1 MNTDSIL
8 LKGGVQIMRVFAI
21 VLALLFVVA
30 GMTFASPDPALQQE
44 IDALK
49 AQIQQL
55 TERLQELEQRLQE
68 QEQQP
73 APAVPATN
81 LPQIS
86 VVANGGALFQDRKR
100 DDSRNRF
107 ENDELEVAFQS
118 WVYPSIRF
126 DAILAFGKEEDFA
139 GSVEEAYATVVQLGN
154 TPFGAKLGRMRLPF
168 GRVNPIHPHHL
179 LHRDLPLPVLN
190 LLGDHGAISNGAVLN
205 YLLPSQRLYA
215 QLQFGLFTLNDH
227 AALGVPHAD
236 ETHDHDENG
245 HEDEHDMETF
255 GARGQLLRMAR
266 LTLAPVINRDNEL
279 EFGLSGLTTRAR
291 NGDNLRLLGADFQY
305 RRFYGAAQRLLLTGE
320 WFQHW
325 RERGG
330 TGVNRQGYYL
340 LASYKPD
347 RYWEY
352 GLRYDRSQRAYL
364 DAAND
369 VSGADR
375 ALSAIL
381 TYRLNE
387 QSYIRLQWRNLKP
400 ADDSVRN
407 DLLFQLVFGFGPHSH
422 PLEGTQ

>member
-1 MNTDSIL
+1 
-8 LKGGVQIMRVFAI
+8 MRAFAI
-21 VLALLFVVA
+21 VLALLLVA
-30 GMTFASPDPALQQE
+30 GTTFAAPDPALQQE

-86 VVANGGALFQDRKR
+86 VIANGGALFQDRKR

-107 ENDELEVAFQS
+107 ENDELEIAFQS

-126 DAILAFGKEEDFA
+126 DAILAFDKEEDFA

-168 GRVNPIHPHHL
+168 GRVNAIHPHQL
-179 LHRDLPLPVLN
+179 LHRDYPLPVLN
-190 LLGDHGAISNGAVLN
+190 LLSEHGTISNGAVLN
-205 YLLPSQRLYA
+205 YLPPSQRLYA
-215 QLQFGLFTLNDH
+215 QLQLGLFTLDDH
-227 AALGVPHAD
+227 AAPGVPHDPAL
-236 ETHDHDENG
+236 
-245 HEDEHDMETF
+245 EDF
-255 GARGQLLRMAR
+255 GAKGQLLRMAR

-279 EFGLSGLTTRAR
+279 EFGLSGLTTRAL
-291 NGDNLRLLGADFQY
+291 NGDNLRLLGVDFQY
-305 RRFYGAAQRLLLTGE
+305 RRFYGAAQRLLLSGE
-320 WFQHW
+320 WFQHR
-325 RERGG
+325 REAGG

-352 GLRYDRSQRAYL
+352 GLRYDWSQRAYL

-381 TYRLNE
+381 TYRMNE
-387 QSYIRLQWRNLKP
+387 QSFVRLQWRNLKP
-400 ADDSVRN
+400 TDDSVRN
-407 DLLFQLVFGFGPHSH
+407 ELLLQLMFGFGPHSH
-422 PLEGTQ
+422 PLESTQ

>member
-1 MNTDSIL
+1 
-8 LKGGVQIMRVFAI
+8 MRAFAI
-21 VLALLFVVA
+21 VLALLLVA
-30 GMTFASPDPALQQE
+30 GTTFAAPDPALQQE

-86 VVANGGALFQDRKR
+86 VIANGGALFQDRKR

-107 ENDELEVAFQS
+107 ENDELEIAFQS

-126 DAILAFGKEEDFA
+126 DAILAFDKEEDFA

-154 TPFGAKLGRMRLPF
+154 TPFGVKLGRMRLPF
-168 GRVNPIHPHHL
+168 GRVNAIHPHQL
-179 LHRDLPLPVLN
+179 LHRDYPLPVLN
-190 LLGDHGAISNGAVLN
+190 LLSEHGTISNGAVLT
-205 YLLPSQRLYA
+205 YLPPSQRLYA
-215 QLQFGLFTLNDH
+215 QLQLGLFTLDDH
-227 AALGVPHAD
+227 AAPGVPHDPAL
-236 ETHDHDENG
+236 
-245 HEDEHDMETF
+245 EDF
-255 GARGQLLRMAR
+255 GAKGQLLRMAR

-279 EFGLSGLTTRAR
+279 EFGLSGLTTRAL
-291 NGDNLRLLGADFQY
+291 NGDNLRLLGVDFQY
-305 RRFYGAAQRLLLTGE
+305 RRFYGAAQRLLLSGE
-320 WFQHW
+320 WFQHR
-325 RERGG
+325 REGSG
-330 TGVNRQGYYL
+330 AGVNRQGYYL

-352 GLRYDRSQRAYL
+352 GLRYDWSQRAYL

-381 TYRLNE
+381 TYRMNE
-387 QSYIRLQWRNLKP
+387 QSFVRLQWRNLKP
-400 ADDSVRN
+400 TDDSVRN
-407 DLLFQLVFGFGPHSH
+407 ELLLQLMFGFGPHSH
-422 PLEGTQ
+422 PLESTQ